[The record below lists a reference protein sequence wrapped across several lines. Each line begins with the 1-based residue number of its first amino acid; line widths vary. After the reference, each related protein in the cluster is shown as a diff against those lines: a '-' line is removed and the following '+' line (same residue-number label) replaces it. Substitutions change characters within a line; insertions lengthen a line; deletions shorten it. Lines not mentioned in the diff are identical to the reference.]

1 MARNKTYEE
10 LVESAKPKRTTDDCY
25 TPGNIYEVVR
35 DYVANRYNLDPGT
48 FVRPFYPGGDFQ
60 AEDYTGK
67 VVVDNPPFSILKK
80 IKDFYVEH
88 SVPFFLFCPANNG
101 ARGVDYGME
110 THIACGIHIV
120 YENGASISTSFVTN
134 LEAPCIRTDSELR
147 RNLDSV
153 NRQNRIKARKLKHLT
168 SWRYPKE
175 LVTTARLCKLARYG
189 VDVCFAPEELH
200 LCNKLDNMPPG
211 TSVFGGG
218 FLLTAEAVRRLDKA
232 KELEAKAKELEAKAK
247 ELEMEQSGTLVELS
261 DRERAL
267 VYGE

>member
-1 MARNKTYEE
+1 MAINKTYEE
-10 LVESAKPKRTTDDCY
+10 LVESAKQKLTTDDCY
-25 TPGNIYEVVR
+25 TPDNIYRVVR
-35 DYVANRYNLDPGT
+35 DYVAERYGLDPGT
-48 FVRPFYPGGDFQ
+48 FVRPFYPGGDYQ

-80 IKDFYVEH
+80 IKDFFVEH

-110 THIACGIHIV
+110 THIACGIDIV

-134 LEAPCIRTDSELR
+134 LEAPCLRTDSELMK
-147 RNLDSV
+147 NLDGV

-189 VDVCFAPEELH
+189 VDVCFAPEELRR
-200 LCNKLDNMPPG
+200 CNKLDNMPPG
-211 TSVFGGG
+211 AKVFGGG
-218 FLLTAEAVRRLDKA
+218 FLLTAEAVRRFDKA
-232 KELEAKAKELEAKAK
+232 KELEAKAKELK
-247 ELEMEQSGTLVELS
+247 MEQSGTLVELS

>member
-1 MARNKTYEE
+1 MAINKTYEE

-35 DYVANRYNLDPGT
+35 DYVANRYDLDPGT
-48 FVRPFYPGGDFQ
+48 FVRPFYSGGDYQ
-60 AEDYTGK
+60 SEDYTGK

-80 IKDFYVEH
+80 IKDFFVEH

-110 THIACGIHIV
+110 THIACGIDIV
-120 YENGASISTSFVTN
+120 YENGASVSTSFVTN
-134 LEAPCIRTDSELR
+134 LEAPCLRTDSELR

-189 VDVCFAPEELH
+189 VDVCFAPEEIRR
-200 LCNKLDNMPPG
+200 CNKLDNMPPG
-211 TSVFGGG
+211 AKVFGGG

-232 KELEAKAKELEAKAK
+232 KELEAKAKELE
-247 ELEMEQSGTLVELS
+247 MEQSGTLVELS
-261 DRERAL
+261 DRELAL